1 MKSIYNTALLVI
13 FSGPAMYYGL
23 KYTLLGA
30 YRGLIQKRIPMGDD
44 DNGAAT
50 GWVAVAIGIYS
61 LLMAVGAIV
70 GLSLSYYLMFRSL
83 AHEARADAERQQGS

>member
-61 LLMAVGAIV
+61 LLMAVGVIYAIA
-70 GLSLSYYLMFRSL
+70 YLAYWL
-83 AHEARADAERQQGS
+83 LWATP